1 MAIDTTAGVLSRVT
15 ARRLFAV
22 PGALPDWGITPD
34 GRRFLFAVPISDP
47 QAYQIVRDWQAA
59 IPKLRP

>member
-1 MAIDTTAGVLSRVT
+1 MALDTTAGVLSRPT
-15 ARRLFAV
+15 TRLFAV

-34 GRRFLFAVPISDP
+34 GRRFLFAVPIGDP

-59 IPKLRP
+59 IPTLRP